1 MKKTTNLEVLIRDMK
16 KFTNEL
22 QTTDTIA
29 GFVLSKVR
37 VGKQGNLEV
46 TLCAGGDVE
55 VIKQIAYK
63 ILDEC
68 DRREKQC
75 Y

>member
-1 MKKTTNLEVLIRDMK
+1 MKYTTNLEVLIRDMK

-22 QTTDTIA
+22 QPTDTVA
-29 GFVLSKVR
+29 GFVLSKVK

-46 TLCAGGDVE
+46 TLCAGGDID
-55 VIKQIAYK
+55 VIRQIAYK

-68 DRREKQC
+68 DGREKK
-75 Y
+75 

>member
-37 VGKQGNLEV
+37 VGKRGNLEV
-46 TLCAGGDVE
+46 TLCAGGDIE

-68 DRREKQC
+68 DRREK
-75 Y
+75 

>member
-1 MKKTTNLEVLIRDMK
+1 MKQTTNLEVLIRDMK

-29 GFVLSKVR
+29 GFVLCKAK
-37 VGKQGNLEV
+37 VGKRGNLDV
-46 TLCAGGDVE
+46 TLCAGGDID
-55 VIKQIAYK
+55 VIKQIAYT

-68 DRREKQC
+68 ERREK
-75 Y
+75 

>member
-68 DRREKQC
+68 ERRENK
-75 Y
+75 

>member
-1 MKKTTNLEVLIRDMK
+1 MKQTTNLEVLIRDMR

-29 GFVLSKVR
+29 GFVLSKAK
-37 VGKQGNLEV
+37 VGKRGNLEV
-46 TLCAGGDVE
+46 TMCAGGDID

-68 DRREKQC
+68 ERRER
-75 Y
+75 

>member
-1 MKKTTNLEVLIRDMK
+1 MKQTTNLEVLIRDMK

-29 GFVLSKVR
+29 GFVLSKAK
-37 VGKQGNLEV
+37 VGKRGNLEV
-46 TLCAGGDVE
+46 TLCAGGDIE

-68 DRREKQC
+68 DRREKQ
-75 Y
+75 